1 MTQIHVT
8 PLQRTLTFVCVLL
21 GACLTLFP
29 LWWLLVS
36 SFTVES
42 VIFQQSGLWPTEFT
56 LDNYILGWQ
65 GISGITFATYFGNSF
80 LVVILCIIGTLISS
94 SMAAYAFARIEF
106 DLKRIYFAMML
117 GTLMLPFHVTLI
129 PRYIIFYRLGWVD
142 SYLPLTVPSFF
153 AVNAFFVFLMVQ
165 FMRGIPV
172 ELDHAA
178 KVDGCGPIQIYL
190 YIILPLA
197 MPALVT
203 AAIFTFIWT
212 WNDFFSQ
219 LIYISNPL
227 SYTIALAL
235 RAFQDATSASSF
247 GQMFAMSILSLVPI
261 FVFFISAQKL
271 LIEGIATTGF
281 KG

>member
-1 MTQIHVT
+1 MTRAYTT
-8 PLQRTLTFVCVLL
+8 PLQKTLTFLLVLA

-36 SFTVES
+36 SFTVED
-42 VIFQQSGLWPTEFT
+42 VVFRQSGLWPTEFT
-56 LDNYILGWQ
+56 LDNYILGWR
-65 GISGITFATYFGNSF
+65 GISGITFGRYFSNSF
-80 LVVILCIIGTLISS
+80 LVVILCIVGTLISS
-94 SMAAYAFARIEF
+94 SMAAYAFARMEF
-106 DLKRIYFAMML
+106 DLKHVFFAIML

-129 PRYIIFYRLGWVD
+129 PRYIMFYKFGWVD
-142 SYLPLTVPSFF
+142 SFLPLTVPSFF

-165 FMRGIPV
+165 FMRSIPV

-178 KVDGCGPIQIYL
+178 KVDGCGPIQLYL
-190 YIILPLA
+190 YIMLPLA

-219 LIYISNPL
+219 LIYLSNPL
-227 SYTIALAL
+227 RYTIALAL

-247 GQMFAMSILSLVPI
+247 GQLFAMSILSLVPI
-261 FVFFISAQKL
+261 FIFFVSAQRL

>member
-1 MTQIHVT
+1 MTQAYVS
-8 PLQRTLTFVCVLL
+8 PLQKTLTFLLVLA

-42 VIFQQSGLWPTEFT
+42 VIFRQSGLWPTQFT
-56 LDNYILGWQ
+56 LDNYILGWR
-65 GISGITFATYFGNSF
+65 GISGITFGRYFSNSF
-80 LVVILCIIGTLISS
+80 VVVTLCIVGTLISS
-94 SMAAYAFARIEF
+94 SMAAYAFARMDF
-106 DLKRIYFAMML
+106 DLKPFWFAMML

-129 PRYIIFYRLGWVD
+129 PRYIMFFKLGWVD
-142 SYLPLTVPSFF
+142 SFLPLTVPSFF

-178 KVDGCGPIQIYL
+178 KVDGCDPIQVYL
-190 YIILPLA
+190 YIMLPLA
-197 MPALVT
+197 TPALVT

-219 LIYISNPL
+219 LIYLSNPL
-227 SYTIALAL
+227 RYTIALAL

-247 GQMFAMSILSLVPI
+247 GQLFAMSMLSLVPI
-261 FVFFISAQKL
+261 FIFFVSAQRL